1 MSNSRGSNAKFN
13 LERIVEKVSNN
24 IKNEE
29 SENFYYKEVSNQE
42 ETPLI
47 QNQVSI
53 KVGDEGFKPQLSPP
67 QYLSDQDGI
76 NACLSECGDNVIA
89 SDENNNKIADTK
101 KFKKKMSSNAG
112 IIENTSC
119 GEKRSQD
126 SHHATDDNIGRSR
139 TSRRPKSRSSSR
151 RRKSSSLSTQ
161 SSKGSKQ
168 KLERKGLETNLE
180 EQRIKSIISQKGE
193 RKERPTQEQLSLG
206 SRAGGVYIPPARLRA
221 MQAEIKDKSSKEYQ
235 RLTWD
240 ALKKSLNGLINKIN
254 VSNIKLIIPEL
265 FGENL
270 IRGRGLFARSTI
282 IAQRQ
287 SPMFTPVY
295 AATVAIVNT
304 KLPEVG
310 GLIISRLICNF
321 RNAFRLL

>member
-168 KLERKGLETNLE
+168 KLEVFHIVYYCLIFKYFVFIISYLYIFKRKGLETNLE

-193 RKERPTQEQLSLG
+193 RKERP
-206 SRAGGVYIPPARLRA
+206 VIFY
-221 MQAEIKDKSSKEYQ
+221 Y
-235 RLTWD
+235 W
-240 ALKKSLNGLINKIN
+240 LN
-254 VSNIKLIIPEL
+254 NIKL
-265 FGENL
+265 
-270 IRGRGLFARSTI
+270 FA
-282 IAQRQ
+282 
-287 SPMFTPVY
+287 Y
-295 AATVAIVNT
+295 
-304 KLPEVG
+304 
-310 GLIISRLICNF
+310 NF
-321 RNAFRLL
+321 L